1 MPWNPWIEIVPD
13 ETSDEEVLALYQR
26 TREPSIGRTP
36 DVVRLNSLIPPV
48 AECVDRLQHAV
59 HDGLKGLTVR
69 EREIAALLV
78 STYNGCVH

>member
-1 MPWNPWIEIVPD
+1 MPWYPWIEIVPD

-26 TREPSIGRTP
+26 TREPSTGRAP